1 MIAVQFPLPVITLGA
16 IVGLTYGLL
25 AVGLVLVHRSSRL
38 VNFAHGEVGAFAAV
52 ALGVLVNER
61 GWPYYVAL
69 PVCLA
74 LGAAIGI
81 AIEIL
86 VIRRLQQAP
95 RLMGVVATLGV
106 GQLLVVSSALLSLSS
121 GNSSNYPS
129 PPGLPTFALG
139 SLQVTQAYSGM
150 LIFAPLVVGA
160 IALFLRRSRVGT
172 GLRAAAANPDA
183 ARLAGIPA
191 ARMSALAW
199 GLAGGLAALTA
210 VLVFPSRG
218 FITGESFGPSLLLR
232 ALAAAVVARMTSLP
246 RAFAA
251 GIGLGIV
258 EQLLLWNTSKAG
270 VVEVVLFGIILVALA
285 LQGPLGGRSEEKGS
299 WASVLPSRPLAPAVR
314 ELRIVR
320 WAPRALGVVA
330 LTVGLT
336 LPLVL
341 TNARSAT
348 LIGIMGFAVVGLS
361 VSLVTGL
368 GGQLTLGQFAIA
380 AVGAAVS
387 FHISS
392 RTGSFPIAFV
402 YAGLAGAAASVLIGL
417 PALRS
422 RGLLLTVSTLSF
434 AVVVPAWLITQTWMF
449 GSGKDPGRPVIGG
462 HPLDTAREYYYVVFA
477 VLVVAILICVNV
489 RRSGLS
495 RLMLAVRDNEDNAR
509 AFAVSARKI
518 KLQGLGLAG
527 FVAGI
532 GGAAYAHA
540 FANVGAPTFPV
551 SASIDVVVMSV
562 LGGVSTVIGPLLGV
576 VFVVGIPAFVDLD
589 AAGLAATKLGVLL
602 VLLAFPGGLSQAA
615 DPLRQR
621 VGRILARRSGLDE
634 DGAVMTAD
642 GADAFSDD
650 DVVVAEVAGHSTS
663 DHSGGAHG
671 DGANGD
677 GSAQA
682 TAEPG
687 RVLLTADRLEKS
699 FGGVHAVQ
707 GVSLEVRA
715 GEILGLIGPN
725 GAGKTTT
732 FELLAGFTKAD
743 HGTVVFDG
751 EDISRWTPERRSAAG
766 LVRSF
771 QDAALFATLT
781 VHDALVVA
789 LDGED
794 PTSFAAAVVG
804 SRRAERRRV
813 AAADGLL
820 QRFGLTAYRDRRIQ
834 ELSTGTRRITELAC
848 LVAQRPVL
856 LLLDEP
862 ASGVA
867 QREIEAL
874 GGVLRGLRDDFA
886 LTMVVIEHD
895 IPLIM
900 SISDRVMAMDAGV
913 VIAEGRPD
921 DVRNDPQVASAY
933 LGGDALAVERS
944 GATTSGPHPAA
955 APTRAK
961 RARATA
967 RT

>member
-1 MIAVQFPLPVITLGA
+1 MIATIEIPLPVVTLGA
-16 IVGLTYGLL
+16 ILGLTYGLL

-52 ALGVLVNER
+52 ALGMLVNER

-74 LGAAIGI
+74 LGAVLGV

-86 VIRRLQQAP
+86 VIRRLQHAP

-106 GQLLVVSSALLSLSS
+106 GQLLVVSSALLTLSS
-121 GNSSNYPS
+121 GNASNFPS

-150 LIFAPLVVGA
+150 LIFAPLVVAG
-160 IALFLRRSRVGT
+160 IAVFLRRSRVGT

-232 ALAAAVVARMTSLP
+232 ALAAAVIARMTSLP
-246 RAFAA
+246 RAFVA
-251 GIGLGIV
+251 GIGLGIL
-258 EQLLLWNTSKAG
+258 EQLLLWNTSQAG
-270 VVEVVLFGIILVALA
+270 LVEVVLFGIILVALA
-285 LQGPLGGRSEEKGS
+285 LQGPLGGRSDEKGS
-299 WASVLPSRPLAPAVR
+299 WASVLPSRPFAPAVR
-314 ELRIVR
+314 QLRVVR
-320 WAPRALGVVA
+320 WAPGVFGGVA
-330 LTVGLT
+330 LAGGLA

-348 LIGIMGFAVVGLS
+348 LIGIMGFAVIGLS

-368 GGQLTLGQFAIA
+368 GGQLTLGQFAIG
-380 AVGAAVS
+380 AVGAVVS
-387 FHISS
+387 FQISS
-392 RTGSFPIAFV
+392 RTGSFPVAFV
-402 YAGLAGAAASVLIGL
+402 YAGLAGAALSVLIGL

-434 AVVVPAWLITQTWMF
+434 AVVVPAWLVRQTWMF
-449 GSGKDPGRPVIGG
+449 GGGTDPGRPVIGG
-462 HPLDTAREYYYVVFA
+462 EPLDTAREYYYVIFA
-477 VLVVAILICVNV
+477 VLVVAILLCVNV
-489 RRSGLS
+489 RRSGMA

-509 AFAVSARKI
+509 AFAISATRI
-518 KLQGLGLAG
+518 KLEGLALAG

-532 GGAAYAHA
+532 GGAAYSHA
-540 FANVGAPTFPV
+540 FANVGTATFPV
-551 SASIDVVVMSV
+551 SASIDVVVMCV

-576 VFVVGIPAFVDLD
+576 IFVIGIPAFVDLD

-615 DPLRQR
+615 DPLRER
-621 VGRILARRSGLDE
+621 VGRFLARRAGLDE
-634 DGAVMTAD
+634 ATAVLAD
-642 GADAFSDD
+642 DVADAFGAD
-650 DVVVAEVAGHSTS
+650 DVVVADVATHVAEGHPTGSGPEPSTQGS
-663 DHSGGAHG
+663 TIPGQNEWGGG
-671 DGANGD
+671 
-677 GSAQA
+677 
-682 TAEPG
+682 
-687 RVLLTADRLEKS
+687 VLLEATGLGKS
-699 FGGVHAVQ
+699 FAGVHAVVD
-707 GVSLEVRA
+707 VSLEVRA

-732 FELLAGFTKAD
+732 FELLAGFTKPD
-743 HGTVVFDG
+743 RGTVRFDG
-751 EDISRWTPERRSAAG
+751 LDVTRWSPEGRSAAG

-771 QDAALFATLT
+771 QDAALFATLS

-789 LDGED
+789 LEVDD
-794 PTSFAAAVVG
+794 PTTFAAAVLG
-804 SRRAERRRV
+804 RRGAERRRA

-820 QRFGLTAYRDRRIQ
+820 ERFGLTAYRDRRIQ

-874 GGVLRGLRDDFA
+874 GAVLRGLRDDDA

-900 SISDRVMAMDAGV
+900 SIADRVIAMDAGE
-913 VIAEGRPD
+913 VIADGPPD
-921 DVRNDPQVASAY
+921 EVRADPAVVAAY
-933 LGGDALAVERS
+933 LGGESLAVERS
-944 GATTSGPHPAA
+944 GPALQK
-955 APTRAK
+955 TGGSR
-961 RARATA
+961 
-967 RT
+967 

>member
-1 MIAVQFPLPVITLGA
+1 MIAAIEIPLPVVTLGA
-16 IVGLTYGLL
+16 ILGLTYGLL

-52 ALGVLVNER
+52 ALGMLVNER

-74 LGAAIGI
+74 LGAVLGI
-81 AIEIL
+81 AIEVL
-86 VIRRLQQAP
+86 VIRRLQHAP

-106 GQLLVVSSALLSLSS
+106 GQLLVVSSALLTLKA
-121 GNSSNYPS
+121 GNASNFPS

-150 LIFAPLVVGA
+150 LIFAPLVVAG
-160 IALFLRRSRVGT
+160 IAVFLRRSRVGT

-232 ALAAAVVARMTSLP
+232 ALAAAVIARMTSLP

-251 GIGLGIV
+251 GIGLGIL
-258 EQLLLWNTSKAG
+258 EQLLLWNTSQAG
-270 VVEVVLFGIILVALA
+270 LVEVVLFGIILVALA
-285 LQGPLGGRSEEKGS
+285 LQGPLGGRSDEKGS
-299 WASVLPSRPLAPAVR
+299 WASVLPSRPFAPAVR
-314 ELRIVR
+314 QLRVVR
-320 WAPRALGVVA
+320 WAPGVVGGVA
-330 LTVGLT
+330 LVVGLG

-348 LIGIMGFAVVGLS
+348 LIGIMGFAVIGLS

-368 GGQLTLGQFAIA
+368 GGQLTLGQFAIG
-380 AVGAAVS
+380 AVGAVVS
-387 FHISS
+387 FQISS
-392 RTGSFPIAFV
+392 RTGSFPVAFV

-434 AVVVPAWLITQTWMF
+434 AVVVPAWLIRQTWMF
-449 GSGKDPGRPVIGG
+449 GGGTDPGRPVLGG
-462 HPLDTAREYYYVVFA
+462 EPLDTAREYYYVIFA
-477 VLVVAILICVNV
+477 VLVVAVLLCVNV
-489 RRSGLS
+489 RRSGMA

-509 AFAVSARKI
+509 AFAISATRI
-518 KLQGLGLAG
+518 KLQGLALAG
-527 FVAGI
+527 FLAGV

-540 FANVGAPTFPV
+540 FASVGAPTFPV

-562 LGGVSTVIGPLLGV
+562 LGGVSTVIGPLIGV
-576 VFVVGIPAFVDLD
+576 LFVVGIPAFVDLD

-615 DPLRQR
+615 DPLRER
-621 VGRILARRSGLDE
+621 VGRLLARRAGLDE
-634 DGAVMTAD
+634 AGAVLVGD
-642 GADAFSDD
+642 VADAFGAD
-650 DVVVAEVAGHSTS
+650 DVVVAEVATHVAEGHRTGQSER
-663 DHSGGAHG
+663 GGG
-671 DGANGD
+671 
-677 GSAQA
+677 
-682 TAEPG
+682 
-687 RVLLTADRLEKS
+687 VLLEATGLGKS
-699 FGGVHAVQ
+699 FSGVHAVVD
-707 GVSLEVRA
+707 VSLQVRA

-743 HGTVVFDG
+743 HGTVRFDG
-751 EDISRWTPERRSAAG
+751 QDVTRWSPEARSAAG

-781 VHDALVVA
+781 VHDAVVVA
-789 LDGED
+789 LEVDD
-794 PTSFAAAVVG
+794 PTTFVATVLG
-804 SRRAERRRV
+804 RRTAERRR
-813 AAADGLL
+813 AIAADGLL
-820 QRFGLTAYRDRRIQ
+820 ERFGLTAYRDRRIQ

-874 GGVLRGLRDDFA
+874 GAVLRGLRDDDA
-886 LTMVVIEHD
+886 LTMIVIEHD

-900 SISDRVMAMDAGV
+900 SIADRVIAMDGGE
-913 VIAEGRPD
+913 VIADGLPD
-921 DVRNDPQVASAY
+921 DVRHDPLVVTAY
-933 LGGDALAVERS
+933 LGGEALAVERS
-944 GATTSGPHPAA
+944 G
-955 APTRAK
+955 PTLQQTGGSR
-961 RARATA
+961 
-967 RT
+967 